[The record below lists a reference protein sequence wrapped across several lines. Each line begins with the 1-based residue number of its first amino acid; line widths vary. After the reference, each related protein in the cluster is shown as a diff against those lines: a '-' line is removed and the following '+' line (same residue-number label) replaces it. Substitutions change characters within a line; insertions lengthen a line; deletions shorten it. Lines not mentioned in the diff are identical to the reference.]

1 MEEVEDFVLA
11 STQLAMQLLSP
22 FVRESHAVSETTM
35 ASTAL
40 QTWIDLDRTLHL
52 CLVANGQ
59 ACRASLYQGQG
70 LLRVAKTLL
79 PHHQLFQDIQQ
90 HMATKNFEVGHF
102 ATVFG
107 LLSKELGIS
116 SPDEACSVL
125 QYCLTRDVV
134 SAAVRLNLV
143 GPLASF
149 ENSSTS
155 ESRRVRTFD
164 DRCSCRIVTNAG
176 SDTTTP

>member
-1 MEEVEDFVLA
+1 LLLLGGGSSVEEVEDFVLA

-90 HMATKNFEVGHF
+90 HMATKNFAVGHF

-116 SPDEACSVL
+116 PRSLFCVAVL
-125 QYCLTRDVV
+125 FDKRC
-134 SAAVRLNLV
+134 
-143 GPLASF
+143 GF
-149 ENSSTS
+149 GSS
-155 ESRRVRTFD
+155 
-164 DRCSCRIVTNAG
+164 
-176 SDTTTP
+176 